1 MPIFPLPQF
10 ETDLAE
16 LNEEDRKA
24 YEALKAPKTLVVRFG
39 SMKLVG
45 EFPYDGTAKPGCGSK
60 LVVRTHRGTEI
71 GEMLTST
78 CANSGC
84 SKSVSRKELLQY
96 VQNSGGRDYPFFQDG
111 RVLRI
116 ATVEDLDRQNQL
128 EQSRHALRLEA
139 RAIAERLHVTA
150 KMVDAEPILG
160 NELLTFFYLSE
171 ERLDLRDLH
180 RELANHFRM
189 RIDLRQVGARDE
201 ARLTADYEKCGQYC
215 CCKNFLKV
223 LKPVSMKSAKV
234 QKATLDP
241 MKISGRCGRLMCC
254 LRYEDST
261 YEELKAKLPRK
272 KSRVGTPEG
281 EGTVL
286 DGQILTQLVLVELD
300 DVGPDGKIRQ
310 VAIAV
315 EDLGPATNPK
325 APVREIPLERPRMGR
340 GPGGPPQ
347 RPMTPSMPRPSRP
360 AEVDRAP
367 APFQSATQE
376 PNAELREPPVR
387 EQREPQSREP
397 QQREPQSRE
406 PQSRQPREERPEQSQ
421 GGPKREFRSVR
432 GPNRPTGPKP
442 GQSGSGQPGQG
453 QPNQGQPGQGG
464 QSQQRPNNPPQGRG
478 PRDQGPRDQGRDQGP
493 RDAGPRNQ
501 GQREQNRGPR
511 PGAPREGRPQ
521 RDSVDDILASLD
533 DADGLGGRQRPQG
546 RPDRGPGPNQGN
558 QGNQG
563 RGPDSRGG
571 RRDQRPNRGPN
582 RPQGGGNGSGNGGG
596 QRPPQGSGPTPPES

>member
-10 ETDLAE
+10 EADLAE

-45 EFPYDGTAKPGCGSK
+45 EFPYDGSAKPGCGSK

-96 VQNSGGRDYPFFQDG
+96 VQNSGGRDYPFYQDG

-150 KMVDAEPILG
+150 KVVDAEPILG

-281 EGTVL
+281 DGTVL

-315 EDLGPATNPK
+315 EDLVPATNPK
-325 APVREIPLERPRMGR
+325 APVREIPMERPRMGR
-340 GPGGPPQ
+340 GPGGPP
-347 RPMTPSMPRPSRP
+347 PRPTMPPPRP
-360 AEVDRAP
+360 VRPVDRTP
-367 APFQSATQE
+367 TTDSGDDVPTPEVRDSQMRDTQTR
-376 PNAELREPPVR
+376 P
-387 EQREPQSREP
+387 
-397 QQREPQSRE
+397 
-406 PQSRQPREERPEQSQ
+406 PREDRPEQSQ
-421 GGPKREFRSVR
+421 SGPKREFRSVR
-432 GPNRPTGPKP
+432 GPNRPAGSKP
-442 GQSGSGQPGQG
+442 G
-453 QPNQGQPGQGG
+453 QPNQGGQGQGG
-464 QSQQRPNNPPQGRG
+464 QGQQRPGNPPPQGRG
-478 PRDQGPRDQGRDQGP
+478 PREKGS
-493 RDAGPRNQ
+493 
-501 GQREQNRGPR
+501 REQGPR
-511 PGAPREGRPQ
+511 PGAPRDSRPP

-533 DADGLGGRQRPQG
+533 DADGMGGSRPQG
-546 RPDRGPGPNQGN
+546 RRGPGPNPH
-558 QGNQG
+558 GNQG
-563 RGPDSRGG
+563 RDRGPDRGG
-571 RRDQRPNRGPN
+571 RRDQRPNRGRPN
-582 RPQGGGNGSGNGGG
+582 RPQGGPGGSPGGDS
-596 QRPPQGSGPTPPES
+596 RPPEGPSEPGA

>member
-10 ETDLAE
+10 EADLAE

-45 EFPYDGTAKPGCGSK
+45 EFPYDGSAKPGCGSK

-96 VQNSGGRDYPFFQDG
+96 VQNSGGRDYPFYQDG

-150 KMVDAEPILG
+150 KVVDAEPILG

-281 EGTVL
+281 DGTVL

-315 EDLGPATNPK
+315 EDLGPATNSK
-325 APVREIPLERPRMGR
+325 APVREIPMERPRMGR
-340 GPGGPPQ
+340 GPGGPPP
-347 RPMTPSMPRPSRP
+347 RPMTPPPRPVRP
-360 AEVDRAP
+360 VDRTPTTDSGADVP
-367 APFQSATQE
+367 TPE
-376 PNAELREPPVR
+376 VR
-387 EQREPQSREP
+387 DSQMRVAQTRP
-397 QQREPQSRE
+397 
-406 PQSRQPREERPEQSQ
+406 PREDRPEQSQ
-421 GGPKREFRSVR
+421 SSPKREFRSVR
-432 GPNRPTGPKP
+432 GPNRPAGSKP
-442 GQSGSGQPGQG
+442 G
-453 QPNQGQPGQGG
+453 QPNQGG
-464 QSQQRPNNPPQGRG
+464 QQRPGNPPPQGRG
-478 PRDQGPRDQGRDQGP
+478 PREQGS
-493 RDAGPRNQ
+493 
-501 GQREQNRGPR
+501 REQGPR
-511 PGAPREGRPQ
+511 PGAPRDSRPP

-533 DADGLGGRQRPQG
+533 DADGMGGSRPQG
-546 RPDRGPGPNQGN
+546 RRGPGPNPHGN
-558 QGNQG
+558 KGRD
-563 RGPDSRGG
+563 RGPDRGG
-571 RRDQRPNRGPN
+571 RRDQRPNRGRPN
-582 RPQGGGNGSGNGGG
+582 RPQGGPGGSPGGDS
-596 QRPPQGSGPTPPES
+596 RPPEGPSEPGA

>member
-10 ETDLAE
+10 EADLAE

-60 LVVRTHRGTEI
+60 LVVRTHRGTEL

-96 VQNSGGRDYPFFQDG
+96 VQNSGGRDYPFYQDG

-116 ATVEDLDRQNQL
+116 ATVEDLDRQSQL

-150 KMVDAEPILG
+150 KIVDAEPILG

-281 EGTVL
+281 DGTVL

-315 EDLGPATNPK
+315 EDLGPPTNPK
-325 APVREIPLERPRMGR
+325 APVREVPMERPRMG
-340 GPGGPPQ
+340 GSGGGGGGGGGGSRPP
-347 RPMTPSMPRPSRP
+347 MPRPSAPRP
-360 AEVDRAP
+360 ARAP
-367 APFQSATQE
+367 DAPPPTEQDSADESDSAEMRAQPPRE
-376 PNAELREPPVR
+376 GAPREGGSPNAG
-387 EQREPQSREP
+387 SRD
-397 QQREPQSRE
+397 SG
-406 PQSRQPREERPEQSQ
+406 PRDA
-421 GGPKREFRSVR
+421 GPKREFRSVR
-432 GPNRPTGPKP
+432 GPNRPAGPKP
-442 GQSGSGQPGQG
+442 APGAPASGPGVPSGQS
-453 QPNQGQPGQGG
+453 
-464 QSQQRPNNPPQGRG
+464 RPPQNQPREGGPREGG
-478 PRDQGPRDQGRDQGP
+478 PRDP
-493 RDAGPRNQ
+493 
-501 GQREQNRGPR
+501 NRGPR
-511 PGAPREGRPQ
+511 PSGGRDQRPPSRESS

-533 DADGLGGRQRPQG
+533 DADGLGGRSSRPQG
-546 RPDRGPGPNQGN
+546 RPGQGGPSQGGPSQGGPGG
-558 QGNQG
+558 GNQG
-563 RGPDSRGG
+563 RQDRGG
-571 RRDQRPNRGPN
+571 RRDQRPNRG
-582 RPQGGGNGSGNGGG
+582 
-596 QRPPQGSGPTPPES
+596 QRPPQGEGRAPDGPTEPNS

>member
-1 MPIFPLPQF
+1 MPIYPLPQF
-10 ETDLAE
+10 EADLAE
-16 LNEEDRKA
+16 LNEEDRKT
-24 YEALKAPKTLVVRFG
+24 YEALKAPKTIVVRFG

-45 EFPYDGTAKPGCGSK
+45 EFPYDGSAKPGCGSK
-60 LVVRTHRGTEI
+60 LVVRTHRGTEV

-78 CANSGC
+78 CSNSGC

-116 ATVEDLDRQNQL
+116 ATVEDLDRQAQL
-128 EQSRHALRLEA
+128 DQSRHALRLEA

-150 KMVDAEPILG
+150 KIVDAEPILG

-180 RELANHFRM
+180 RELSNHFRM

-281 EGTVL
+281 DGMVL

-300 DVGPDGKIRQ
+300 DLGPDGKIRQ

-315 EDLGPATNPK
+315 EDLGPPTNPK
-325 APVREIPLERPRMGR
+325 APVRELPPERPRMGGPGR
-340 GPGGPPQ
+340 GPSGPPQ
-347 RPMTPSMPRPSRP
+347 RPMASPPPRPSRP
-360 AEVDRAP
+360 IEVDRAP
-367 APFQSATQE
+367 APPGEPEEDSNEPSA
-376 PNAELREPPVR
+376 RE
-387 EQREPQSREP
+387 S
-397 QQREPQSRE
+397 
-406 PQSRQPREERPEQSQ
+406 QPRDAGRPQQ

-432 GPNRPTGPKP
+432 GPNRPSGPKP
-442 GQSGSGQPGQG
+442 GQPGQG
-453 QPNQGQPGQGG
+453 QSQNQPRSGGQPQ
-464 QSQQRPNNPPQGRG
+464 QGRG
-478 PRDQGPRDQGRDQGP
+478 SREQGPRDPNQRD
-493 RDAGPRNQ
+493 
-501 GQREQNRGPR
+501 QNRGPR
-511 PGAPREGRPQ
+511 QGGQGRPQ
-521 RDSVDDILASLD
+521 RDSVDDILAALD
-533 DADGLGGRQRPQG
+533 DADGLGGKPRPPQG
-546 RPDRGPGPNQGN
+546 RGPNQGGQGNQGN

-563 RGPDSRGG
+563 RGG
-571 RRDQRPNRGPN
+571 RRDQRGRGPN
-582 RPQGGGNGSGNGGG
+582 RPQGG
-596 QRPPQGSGPTPPES
+596 QRPPEGPGPSEPSA

>member
-281 EGTVL
+281 DGTVL

-325 APVREIPLERPRMGR
+325 APVRELPPERPRMGR

-360 AEVDRAP
+360 VEAERTP
-367 APFQSATQE
+367 AQPFQSATADPDAQ
-376 PNAELREPPVR
+376 L
-387 EQREPQSREP
+387 REPQSREP

-406 PQSRQPREERPEQSQ
+406 SQQRQPREDRPEQSQ

-432 GPNRPTGPKP
+432 GPNRPSGPKPAQPGP
-442 GQSGSGQPGQG
+442 GQSG
-453 QPNQGQPGQGG
+453 QGQPGPGGPGAGGQNQGG
-464 QSQQRPNNPPQGRG
+464 QQRPNNPPQGRG
-478 PRDQGPRDQGRDQGP
+478 PRDQGPRDQGP
-493 RDAGPRNQ
+493 RD
-501 GQREQNRGPR
+501 QNRGPR

-546 RPDRGPGPNQGN
+546 RPDRGSGPNQGN
-558 QGNQG
+558 QG
-563 RGPDSRGG
+563 RCPDSRGG

-582 RPQGGGNGSGNGGG
+582 RPQGGGGGGNASG
-596 QRPPQGSGPTPPES
+596 QRPPQDSGQTPPES

>member
-1 MPIFPLPQF
+1 MCSSPVTLLHMPIYPLPQF
-10 ETDLAE
+10 EADLAE
-16 LNEEDRKA
+16 LTEEDRKT
-24 YEALKAPKTLVVRFG
+24 YEALKAPKTIVVRFG

-45 EFPYDGTAKPGCGSK
+45 EFPYDGSAKPGCGSK
-60 LVVRTHRGTEI
+60 LVVRTHRGTEV

-78 CANSGC
+78 CSNSGC

-116 ATVEDLDRQNQL
+116 ATAEDLDRQAQL

-150 KMVDAEPILG
+150 KIVDAEPILG

-180 RELANHFRM
+180 RELSNHFRM
-189 RIDLRQVGARDE
+189 RIDVRQVGARDE

-272 KSRVGTPEG
+272 KSRVSTPEG
-281 EGTVL
+281 DGTVL

-300 DVGPDGKIRQ
+300 DIGPDGKIRQ

-325 APVREIPLERPRMGR
+325 APVREIPPERPRMGR

-347 RPMTPSMPRPSRP
+347 RPMASPPPRPIRP
-360 AEVDRAP
+360 VEVDRAP
-367 APFQSATQE
+367 GSGPASDADPQPQTEART
-376 PNAELREPPVR
+376 P
-387 EQREPQSREP
+387 EPQNRP
-397 QQREPQSRE
+397 
-406 PQSRQPREERPEQSQ
+406 PREDHPEQPQ

-432 GPNRPTGPKP
+432 GPNRPGPKP
-442 GQSGSGQPGQG
+442 NQPGHGQPGHGQSGHGQSGHGQS
-453 QPNQGQPGQGG
+453 GQGG
-464 QSQQRPNNPPQGRG
+464 QRPIAPPQGRG
-478 PRDQGPRDQGRDQGP
+478 PREPGPRDQVRDQGA
-493 RDAGPRNQ
+493 RDP
-501 GQREQNRGPR
+501 NRGPR
-511 PGAPREGRPQ
+511 QGGPREGRPQ

-533 DADGLGGRQRPQG
+533 DADGLGGRPRPQG
-546 RPDRGPGPNQGN
+546 RPDRGPG

-563 RGPDSRGG
+563 RGPDSKGG

-582 RPQGGGNGSGNGGG
+582 RGQGGGGSG
-596 QRPPQGSGPTPPES
+596 QRPPKDSGPTSGDA